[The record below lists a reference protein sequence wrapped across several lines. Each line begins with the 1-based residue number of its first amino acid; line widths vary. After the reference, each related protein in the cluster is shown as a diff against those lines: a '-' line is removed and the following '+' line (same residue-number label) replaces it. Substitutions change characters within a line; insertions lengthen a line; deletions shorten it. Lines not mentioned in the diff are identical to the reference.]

1 MLYLIQVLHRTPTL
15 GNEAALGHIQVE
27 LVHCVVDCLDLRNL
41 GGREGGRER
50 GRERGREGGKGGKEG
65 EKEEA

>member
-41 GGREGGRER
+41 GGRAGGRGGGGGRR
-50 GRERGREGGKGGKEG
+50 GGGRKGGEAG
-65 EKEEA
+65 DEE